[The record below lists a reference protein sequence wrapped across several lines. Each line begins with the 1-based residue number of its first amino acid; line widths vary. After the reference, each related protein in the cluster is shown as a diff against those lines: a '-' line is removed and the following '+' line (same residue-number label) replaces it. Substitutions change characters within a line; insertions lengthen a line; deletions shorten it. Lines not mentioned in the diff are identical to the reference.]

1 MEQTIFSPMPPTLD
15 EIARARIREWMR
27 TTGATQVMLAGRI
40 GKTQAWMSRYLSG
53 ELDADLESLRGMAA
67 AFEHSLSALLEAPT
81 NPIEA
86 ELITLYRALHPDARK
101 ALLDLL
107 RLWANPPSRKLP
119 TRFRG

>member
-67 AFEHSLSALLEAPT
+67 AF
-81 NPIEA
+81 
-86 ELITLYRALHPDARK
+86 
-101 ALLDLL
+101 
-107 RLWANPPSRKLP
+107 
-119 TRFRG
+119 